1 MNESVYWFLFI
12 STAIILNISPGPDL
26 IYLISKTMSY
36 GKRTGFATMLGFG
49 TGAMIH
55 TLFVS
60 LGISVI
66 ISKSILVFTIIK
78 YIGAIYLFYLGIKT
92 ILSRDLNHFG
102 AQNKYKSESFLK
114 SYVQAIIIDITNPK
128 VAIFF
133 IALLPQFYRNNGSS
147 QLIQFMTLGVIIV
160 LIGFIVESL
169 VIILLDKIIKQ
180 IKQKPNISYVID
192 KVFGGILIALGIRLI
207 FDKK

>member
-1 MNESVYWFLFI
+1 MNESAYWFLFI

-26 IYLISKTMSY
+26 LYLISKTMSY

-60 LGISVI
+60 LGISII

-92 ILSRDLNHFG
+92 ILSRNLDRFG

-114 SYVQAIIIDITNPK
+114 SYFQAIIIDITNPK

-160 LIGFIVESL
+160 VIGFIVESL

-180 IKQKPNISYVID
+180 IKQKPSISYVID

-207 FDKK
+207 LDKK